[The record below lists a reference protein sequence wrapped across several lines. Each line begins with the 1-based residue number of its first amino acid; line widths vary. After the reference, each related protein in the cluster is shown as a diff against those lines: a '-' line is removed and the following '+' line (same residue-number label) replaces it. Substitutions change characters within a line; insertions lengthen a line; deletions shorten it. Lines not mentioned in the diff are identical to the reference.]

1 MKISSIKVKI
11 TRIKKKINQ
20 RKNEVCRE
28 EQLLRYD
35 KSFNSIL
42 YQNLFTIYPK
52 NDLSSKNLKFIN
64 EECILP

>member
-20 RKNEVCRE
+20 RKNGVCRE